1 MNVFDPNP
9 HTIFVTLAG
18 SQAHGT
24 ARPGSDVDLRGVCI
38 APLSVRL
45 SLFRE
50 FEQSEA
56 PLEGSL
62 WEQVRSRIAAHPTAA
77 NGLQVRS
84 ESVVFELA
92 KFLRLCAA
100 ANPNALE
107 ILFADERDWLFAAP
121 AWQSLVA
128 QRQQFLTKKVGQTF
142 LGYALAQLKRIRT
155 HRAWLLTP
163 PKAKP
168 SRADFGLPDSS
179 TLGRDDQ
186 HRIEQGI
193 ADKIRSY
200 GIDTLDLPKATR
212 VALDERLRAFWQDT
226 LACSEEELEN
236 RMRAVATQSLSLP
249 VAVVATLNAERR
261 YLAALK
267 DWHSYQT
274 WQNERNAARATLERE
289 HGYDTK
295 HAMHLVRLMRM
306 GLEILNTGELR
317 VRRQDA
323 AELNEIRDGSLDYDT
338 LLTLATDLQRG
349 LEQAVRVSHLPSD
362 VDFAHVDAL
371 SLSLARGSE

>member
-1 MNVFDPNP
+1 MFDPNE

-24 ARPGSDVDLRGVCI
+24 ARAGSDLDLRGVCI
-38 APLSVRL
+38 APPSLRL

-56 PLEGSL
+56 PLTGAL
-62 WEQVRSRIAAHPTAA
+62 WEQVRARIAEHPTAA
-77 NGLQVRS
+77 QGLSVRS

-107 ILFADERDWLFAAP
+107 ILFADERDWLFASS
-121 AWQSLVA
+121 AWRKLFA
-128 QRQQFLTKKVGQTF
+128 ERHQFLTKKVGQTF

-155 HRAWLLTP
+155 HRSWLLTP
-163 PKAKP
+163 PKDKP
-168 SRADFGLPDSS
+168 MRADFGLPEAS
-179 TLGRDDQ
+179 TLSRDDQ
-186 HRIEQGI
+186 NRIEQGI
-193 ADKIRSY
+193 ADKLRSY
-200 GIDTLDLPKATR
+200 GMDTLELPKSAR
-212 VALDERLRAFWQDT
+212 IAIDERLRAFWQDA
-226 LACSEEELEN
+226 LACSDEERES
-236 RMRAVATQSLSLP
+236 RMRAVVTHALSLP
-249 VAVVATLNAERR
+249 VQVVTTLNAERK

-274 WQNERNAARATLERE
+274 WLTERNAARADLERK

-306 GLEILNTGELR
+306 GLEILTDGELR
-317 VRRQDA
+317 VRRDDA
-323 AELNEIRDGSLDYDT
+323 AELNEIRDGSLDYDA
-338 LLTLATDLQRG
+338 LLGLSTELQRG
-349 LEQAVRVSHLPSD
+349 LEHAVRVSNLPDD
-362 VDFAHVDAL
+362 VDFAQVDLLAL
-371 SLSLARGSE
+371 SLTLGE